1 MYGHSVTLTDILA
14 NLDYKQGKTCRC
26 MAEYTVDTEFGLGY
40 EINLTE
46 GFARYKKGQADL
58 TQEQI
63 DTIAEII
70 KWAEETNAEYVIV
83 D

>member
-1 MYGHSVTLTDILA
+1 
-14 NLDYKQGKTCRC
+14 
-26 MAEYTVDTEFGLGY
+26 MAEYTVDTEFGTGY

-46 GFARYKKGQADL
+46 GFARYEKGQAEL
-58 TQEQI
+58 TQAQI

-70 KWAEETNAEYVIV
+70 KWAESNCDDVVIC